1 MSSTCNILPWLRTD
15 RIDLAEPKL
24 RMDPAEAIDKMLPAD
39 PTESMQPA
47 DPSDMIE
54 PTENTD
60 WIEPVEQNERMDL
73 VENSDFADS
82 YPAAAS
88 FSLAMPSPRLRLL
101 GTHGVDR
108 RDVPSFVDAPA
119 EHPPHDDRVN
129 VQHGAPEA
137 DRVGRVGHDQL
148 VAVGRE

>member
-24 RMDPAEAIDKMLPAD
+24 RMEPAEAIDKMLPAD

-73 VENSDFADS
+73 VENSDLADS

-88 FSLAMPSPRLRLL
+88 LSLDMPHPVSGCWGRTVLIAGMSQASWMRPPNTRH
-101 GTHGVDR
+101 TTIASTSSA
-108 RDVPSFVDAPA
+108 VPPKLTV
-119 EHPPHDDRVN
+119 
-129 VQHGAPEA
+129 
-137 DRVGRVGHDQL
+137 L
-148 VAVGRE
+148 VA